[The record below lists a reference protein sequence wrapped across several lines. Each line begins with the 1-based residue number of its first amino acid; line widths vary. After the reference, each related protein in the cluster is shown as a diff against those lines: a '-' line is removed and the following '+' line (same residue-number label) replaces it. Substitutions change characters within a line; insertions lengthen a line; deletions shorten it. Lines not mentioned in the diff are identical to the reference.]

1 MQDIKNK
8 PINNKR
14 RVFTE
19 HANMN
24 NKDEYEEILRLI
36 EEQADDWFADNTEEF
51 EDLDNAERPFRF
63 EYQHEAA
70 TMKGITRFKKWSGE

>member
-1 MQDIKNK
+1 M
-8 PINNKR
+8 
-14 RVFTE
+14 FTE

-36 EEQADDWFADNTEEF
+36 EEQSEDWFVDNTEEF
-51 EDLDNAERPFRF
+51 EDLYNAERPFRF

-70 TMKGITRFKKWSGE
+70 TMKGTRFKKWSGE